1 MPFIIANESFEKV
14 AGYGLLA
21 NMILYLMSEYHFS
34 AASGA
39 NILFLWNAAS
49 NFTPMLGAFL
59 SDSYLGRF
67 LVIALGSLIS
77 FLGIT
82 MLWSTAF
89 FRNTRPPACDILKEH
104 CLPSTIAQRV
114 LLYCSFIVMSIGAGG
129 IRPCSIAFGADQ
141 IDNPEDPK
149 NQLVL
154 QSFFNWYYA
163 SVGISVMLSVTVIVY
178 IQDKAGWVIGFGV
191 PLGLLFLA
199 AVLFL
204 IGSPFY
210 VKVKGNKSLFTGF
223 AQVVAAAFKNRRLA
237 LPPKNSECDGQYYH
251 GKDSKVIAPTERL
264 RFINKACLIRSPE
277 KDLDS
282 NGLAIDPWKLCTVKQ
297 VEALKALIKVLP
309 IWSTGIMA
317 AVNIN
322 QSFPV
327 IQVSSMD
334 RRFIGSLKI
343 PAGSFSVFGLL
354 TLTIWVAIYD
364 RILAPFLAG
373 LTGHP
378 RGLSLK
384 QRMGIGLVL
393 TTVAM
398 AVSALVERKR
408 RALAIYEGFAN
419 NPRGVTT
426 MTAMWAVPQHCLLG
440 LAEAFNAIGQI
451 EFYYSQFTKDMSS
464 IAVALIMFGMGV
476 GGLAGSL
483 IVTIVDK
490 VTKRGGNVSWVDSNV
505 NKGHYDYYYW
515 VLTCMS
521 LINFLYYLVCSWAY
535 GSCEESN
542 IWSDEDRDANE
553 EETDRKHN
561 GTPTLSH
568 V

>member
-1 MPFIIANESFEKV
+1 MEAPPEKPEQPAQVARKKGGLRTMPFIIANESFEKV

-210 VKVKGNKSLFTGF
+210 VK
-223 AQVVAAAFKNRRLA
+223 
-237 LPPKNSECDGQYYH
+237 YYH

-490 VTKRGGNVSWVDSNV
+490 VTKRGGNLGLW
-505 NKGHYDYYYW
+505 K
-515 VLTCMS
+515 L
-521 LINFLYYLVCSWAY
+521 
-535 GSCEESN
+535 
-542 IWSDEDRDANE
+542 
-553 EETDRKHN
+553 
-561 GTPTLSH
+561 
-568 V
+568 